1 MLYWSIVFLLV
12 ALTAGLLAMAFTE
25 AGARKILPAPDS
37 QTRRDAATYVPAWFK
52 RLRARSLSAARRIRS
67 TQFAKR
73 PWQRCVLN
81 LVFCTT
87 PIVAALV
94 SIGFYHVYFDR
105 SELPDIEA
113 FVRFEFPTVG
123 TVFDA
128 NDQPLIE
135 LAKEYR
141 KITKYEDIPSIV
153 RDAIIATEDKR
164 FFSHGGVDFSVIPRL
179 LGKVRMRALVA
190 RVVGFGR
197 YDQIANPAFLPQG
210 GSTIT
215 QQLVR
220 GYFLKNLTTREKS
233 NQLLYAG
240 IFPRSLSSLVGARTV
255 NMLVRKLEE
264 IRLSLWIE
272 TEMQNRFG
280 SKRKAKEEILARY
293 ASFIYMGYG
302 QYGFATAAEYYFGRT
317 LDSFTADDADKAAL
331 LAGIAKSPRYYA
343 PSAKETAR
351 VLRRRNQTLALMAAN
366 GFISQDSVNSAE
378 QRPIQV
384 IARRKVKILQAPAV
398 LGTILQ
404 ELKGQ
409 GADLTVEKLL
419 AGRLQVYTTVD
430 ARVQQI
436 ANQALERGLDLY
448 ERRHPSAKGIIQG
461 SIVVL
466 RNRDASI
473 LAETGGRQ
481 FYRDRSAAYSDFNR
495 VTKAM
500 RQPGSTM
507 KPMVYLAAFRQGG
520 FNLESVVPDEPIG
533 VPDKDKQSTK
543 WISNYDQQFRGMIP
557 LREALAESR
566 NAVAIWLTDQI
577 GIGSLLG
584 TSRSLGVKTRLQPY
598 ITTALGASEVNLLEL
613 ANAYRTMASGIFA
626 EPHVIR
632 TILRDSGEVALGNA
646 TKRSPVNVNDSA
658 LALIQEGLRGVVRIP
673 TGTAHA
679 LDSSVFP
686 IAVMGKTG
694 TTNEF
699 RDALF
704 VGSTY
709 GPDGITIAVRLGF
722 DDNRSLGP
730 KETGGRLALP
740 VFKELMLKVYREK
753 LVGPVPAFPA
763 QMEQNIND
771 YLAARSVATEERL
784 SAINSANQPP
794 LSVRFPDGGE
804 GFQRLP

>member
-1 MLYWSIVFLLV
+1 L
-12 ALTAGLLAMAFTE
+12 
-25 AGARKILPAPDS
+25 
-37 QTRRDAATYVPAWFK
+37 
-52 RLRARSLSAARRIRS
+52 
-67 TQFAKR
+67 
-73 PWQRCVLN
+73 
-81 LVFCTT
+81 
-87 PIVAALV
+87 
-94 SIGFYHVYFDR
+94 
-105 SELPDIEA
+105 
-113 FVRFEFPTVG
+113 
-123 TVFDA
+123 
-128 NDQPLIE
+128 
-135 LAKEYR
+135 
-141 KITKYEDIPSIV
+141 
-153 RDAIIATEDKR
+153 
-164 FFSHGGVDFSVIPRL
+164 
-179 LGKVRMRALVA
+179 
-190 RVVGFGR
+190 
-197 YDQIANPAFLPQG
+197 
-210 GSTIT
+210 
-215 QQLVR
+215 
-220 GYFLKNLTTREKS
+220 
-233 NQLLYAG
+233 
-240 IFPRSLSSLVGARTV
+240 
-255 NMLVRKLEE
+255 
-264 IRLSLWIE
+264 
-272 TEMQNRFG
+272 
-280 SKRKAKEEILARY
+280 
-293 ASFIYMGYG
+293 
-302 QYGFATAAEYYFGRT
+302 
-317 LDSFTADDADKAAL
+317 
-331 LAGIAKSPRYYA
+331 
-343 PSAKETAR
+343 
-351 VLRRRNQTLALMAAN
+351 
-366 GFISQDSVNSAE
+366 AE
-378 QRPIQV
+378 QRSIQV
-384 IARRKVKILQAPAV
+384 IEQRKDKLPQAPAV

-404 ELKGQ
+404 ELRNQ
-409 GADLTVEKLL
+409 GADLTVENLFR
-419 AGRLQVYTTVD
+419 GRIQVYSTVD
-430 ARVQQI
+430 GRVQQI
-436 ANQALERGLDLY
+436 ANQALERGLELY

-466 RNRDASI
+466 SNRDASI

-481 FYRDRSAAYSDFNR
+481 VYRDRSAVYSDFNR

-520 FNLESVVPDEPIG
+520 FNLETVVPDEPIG

-613 ANAYRTMASGIFA
+613 ANAYRTMASGILA

-632 TILRDSGEVALGNA
+632 KVLRDSGEVAIGNA
-646 TKRSPVNVNDSA
+646 TRRSPVDVNNSA

-709 GPDGITIAVRLGF
+709 GPEGITVAVRVGF

-740 VFKELMLKVYREK
+740 VFKELMLSVYREK

-771 YLAARSVATEERL
+771 YLAARSGVTEESL
-784 SAINSANQPP
+784 SALDSANQSS
-794 LSVRFPDGGE
+794 LSVRVTDGGA
-804 GFQRLP
+804 GFHRLP